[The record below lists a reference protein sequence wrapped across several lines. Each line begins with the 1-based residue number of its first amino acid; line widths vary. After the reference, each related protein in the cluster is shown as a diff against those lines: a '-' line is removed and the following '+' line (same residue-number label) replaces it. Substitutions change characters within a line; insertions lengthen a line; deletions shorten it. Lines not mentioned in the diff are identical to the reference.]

1 MANHI
6 VERVTERIAPVIE
19 DPFVLVDVE
28 YEKKGGD
35 YILSILVD
43 KPGGITV
50 DDTAELTDIIS
61 PLLDTIEPDPFP
73 QQYLLEVSSP
83 GLERPLKTAAS
94 LAQAVGSYINVSLYE
109 PIDKVKHF
117 EGDLLAFDGQVL
129 TLMFMDKGQEKTV
142 DIPYQT
148 VAKARLAV
156 KF

>member
-6 VERVTERIAPVIE
+6 VERVTEQIAPVIE
-19 DPFVLVDVE
+19 APFVLVDVE

-50 DDTAELTDIIS
+50 EDTAELTDIIS
-61 PLLDTIEPDPFP
+61 PLLDTIKPDPFP
-73 QQYLLEVSSP
+73 DQYLLEVSSP

-94 LAQAVGSYINVSLYE
+94 LTEAVGSYISVSLYK
-109 PIDKVKHF
+109 PIDKMKHF
-117 EGDLLAFDGQVL
+117 EGDLLAFDGQEL
-129 TLMFMDKGQEKTV
+129 TLEFMDKGRKKTV
-142 DIPYQT
+142 VIPYQT